1 MNNQIN
7 DLKREIR
14 SLEQQLAIIENEKKT
29 ACKRINY

>member
-14 SLEQQLAIIENEKKT
+14 SLEQQLAIIENEKK
-29 ACKRINY
+29 NGLQEN